1 MENIVAGKPQTV
13 SSTEV
18 SLAMSSWHLY
28 PDLEVLHSSRK
39 MVKQDDKLIT
49 PGGIVTI
56 GLQNSAITDKFGIS
70 WSLPLSHLR
79 YYGEGIISKAT
90 VNSSHSR
97 VSMPQLIMVAF
108 GCITS
113 SWAKT
118 AQEMDV
124 CLQIFLEFN
133 KKLKR
138 CEDRIPEWFAI
149 LCRAGRIYGDADEA
163 TRADLILLIRLG
175 GRRCWKFLTND
186 KMDFEPW
193 FGLHSLGAI
202 TDIIK
207 GHERKLRA
215 LRVRYRIINQVEKE

>member
-79 YYGEGIISKAT
+79 YYGEGIESKAT
-90 VNSSHSR
+90 VDSSRSR
-97 VSMPQLIMVAF
+97 VSMQQLVMVAF
-108 GCITS
+108 GCVTS
-113 SWAKT
+113 SWAQT
-118 AQEMDV
+118 AHEMDI
-124 CLQIFLEFN
+124 CLQIFSEFDL
-133 KKLKR
+133 KLR
-138 CEDRIPEWFAI
+138 SCENEIPKWFI
-149 LCRAGRIYGDADEA
+149 LLCHAGRIYRDADEP
-163 TRADLILLIRLG
+163 TRADLMILIRFG
-175 GRRCWKFLTND
+175 GRRGWKFLTD
-186 KMDFEPW
+186 VKE
-193 FGLHSLGAI
+193 GL
-202 TDIIK
+202 DP
-207 GHERKLRA
+207 
-215 LRVRYRIINQVEKE
+215 